1 MVICIEACRYQL
13 DILQSKK
20 VVRNDVKL
28 TKDDLCNVMILIYG
42 FHKYR

>member
-1 MVICIEACRYQL
+1 MVLCIEACRYQL

-28 TKDDLCNVMILIYG
+28 TKWVWKDIYDILQS
-42 FHKYR
+42 